1 MFENNMY
8 RIKKD
13 AEKNVEEVNRK
24 LQKFLA
30 GLRASY
36 KVVELGFLTG
46 VVSSLRRVLDPSYF
60 IILCLKSLLLW
71 PIHLLLEH
79 LQPSTPQDTI
89 LIRKKNL

>member
-1 MFENNMY
+1 MY

-13 AEKNVEEVNRK
+13 AEKNVEEVNK
-24 LQKFLA
+24 ILQKFLA

-60 IILCLKSLLLW
+60 IILCLKEPTSLAYTLTIGASATLY
-71 PIHLLLEH
+71 PIRYY
-79 LQPSTPQDTI
+79 PY
-89 LIRKKNL
+89 